1 MGCRMESC
9 WCQEK
14 PDSLIDEQRGGSLLA
29 KRGWGRAW
37 RRVGTG
43 AEGLE
48 VVESWHSWAGE
59 RPELCD
65 RPAVT
70 NHSAP

>member
-29 KRGWGRAW
+29 KRRVGAGVEESRDWGRGPGGGGELALLGWGAPRA
-37 RRVGTG
+37 
-43 AEGLE
+43 L
-48 VVESWHSWAGE
+48 
-59 RPELCD
+59 
-65 RPAVT
+65 
-70 NHSAP
+70 